1 MLIFI
6 TMDLLIRRLNPSS
19 SVPQPLRRVCDMLA
33 SYLTSHKCR
42 GIMGYVSHLL
52 SPGYVRA
59 GYTRPH
65 PTHIRDT
72 QRTFWGRINRNMSL
86 HFLKGRDGVL
96 EFETAVSPL
105 SAAALTNLH
114 SLSIAAENPP
124 VLENSL
130 YVRKTLPTLSP
141 ALSFLAGRWVDFG
154 TDYVPAS
161 PGRPRST
168 RLRNVQFVH
177 EADISLFFAPL
188 LLRKLPGPSLQF
200 HSTSFNFL
208 TGRGGGGWGGA
219 SLSDRLVLLANHPS
233 VQLPPIGLHQLTKS
247 PGKFGSVISGE
258 ARTRLCRN
266 NPSSPPGG

>member
-1 MLIFI
+1 
-6 TMDLLIRRLNPSS
+6 MDLLIRRLNPSS

-86 HFLKGRDGVL
+86 HFLKGRGGVL

-114 SLSIAAENPP
+114 SLFYSGREPAGAREQPVRKENP
-124 VLENSL
+124 
-130 YVRKTLPTLSP
+130 
-141 ALSFLAGRWVDFG
+141 AHI
-154 TDYVPAS
+154 VPCIVISRRQMGGFRNGLRAS
-161 PGRPRST
+161 
-168 RLRNVQFVH
+168 V
-177 EADISLFFAPL
+177 
-188 LLRKLPGPSLQF
+188 PGPSPQ
-200 HSTSFNFL
+200 HKAQECAVCA
-208 TGRGGGGWGGA
+208 RG
-219 SLSDRLVLLANHPS
+219 
-233 VQLPPIGLHQLTKS
+233 
-247 PGKFGSVISGE
+247 
-258 ARTRLCRN
+258 
-266 NPSSPPGG
+266 